1 MPAFQYKAIDNRTG
15 QMIKNTVNGVTKQEL
30 YKMLKNNGLTPIDI
44 QQALEVTANKQ
55 PVKKHRSSEEI
66 LRDLSPD
73 QVRLIY
79 NSNSSAK
86 KTKSMTAQSKKI
98 SKNRGHKITT
108 RDIIIFTQNFLLLKK
123 ADFNNIHALETVI
136 SSTENA
142 KFKSILEDILAGV
155 ESGENMYTTMEYY
168 SDIFPYIYINMIK
181 VGELSGSL
189 TNSLEQAVKYLDDTE
204 SLNKKLRIILIPNI
218 IQFVLL
224 LVMLVVGTLVA
235 IPAIQGIFDELGT
248 EETLP
253 AVTLWFADFIN
264 KAIKYWYLPVLII
277 VAAVAGVLFYI
288 NTPKGKYNFHYF
300 KYKMPIFGQLIFALD
315 FSRLMKAMLLNLKN
329 GMRIQESLEVSK
341 NVVKNYVML
350 SMIETSI
357 NNILTGTSWIE
368 PFEKSGLAKPMITE
382 MLKIGMQTDLTE
394 MMEKLVEYMEIDID
408 NIMRKIMQVLPQV
421 VYAIVGV
428 VLIFFVL
435 VVLVP
440 CIQVYMGNFLFSAYG
455 V

>member
-1 MPAFQYKAIDNRTG
+1 MPTYMYKAMTKTGVVVRNRVEFASK
-15 QMIKNTVNGVTKQEL
+15 QNLIKT
-30 YKMLKNNGLTPIDI
+30 LKSNDLLPISIEQISYSSKKTPKRKKKNITDI
-44 QQALEVTANKQ
+44 QEIMKNVNTTQLNKE
-55 PVKKHRSSEEI
+55 KKMT
-66 LRDLSPD
+66 LSTKEKINMY
-73 QVRLIY
+73 L
-79 NSNSSAK
+79 AK
-86 KTKSMTAQSKKI
+86 TE
-98 SKNRGHKITT
+98 KITQ
-108 RDIIIFTQNFLLLKK
+108 RDIVVFTQNFYLLKK
-123 ADFNNIHALETVI
+123 ANFNNIHALNTIIE
-136 SSTENA
+136 STENIS
-142 KFKSILEDILAGV
+142 FRGILEDVLAGV
-155 ESGENMYTTMEYY
+155 EAGENMYTTMEYY
-168 SDIFPYIYINMIK
+168 SNVFPYIYINMIK

-204 SLNKKLRIILIPNI
+204 SLNKKLRTILIPNI

-248 EETLP
+248 DETLP

-329 GMRIQESLEVSK
+329 GMRIQDAIEVSK
-341 NVVKNYVML
+341 NVVQNYVML
-350 SMIETSI
+350 SIVETSM
-357 NNILTGTSWIE
+357 NNILIGDSWIE
-368 PFEKSGLAKPMITE
+368 PFEKSGLTKAMMTE
-382 MLKIGMQTDLTE
+382 MLKIGMQTDLAE

>member
-1 MPAFQYKAIDNRTG
+1 MPTYMYKAMTKTGVVVRNRVEFASK
-15 QMIKNTVNGVTKQEL
+15 QNLIKT
-30 YKMLKNNGLTPIDI
+30 LKSNDLLPISI
-44 QQALEVTANKQ
+44 EQISY
-55 PVKKHRSSEEI
+55 SS
-66 LRDLSPD
+66 
-73 QVRLIY
+73 
-79 NSNSSAK
+79 K
-86 KTKSMTAQSKKI
+86 KTPKRKKKNITDTQEIMKNVNTTQLNKEKKMTLSTKEKI
-98 SKNRGHKITT
+98 NMYLAKTEKITQ
-108 RDIIIFTQNFLLLKK
+108 RDIVVFTQNFYLLKK
-123 ADFNNIHALETVI
+123 ANFNNIHALNTIIE
-136 SSTENA
+136 STENIS
-142 KFKSILEDILAGV
+142 FRGILEDILAGV
-155 ESGENMYTTMEYY
+155 EAGENMYTTMEYY
-168 SDIFPYIYINMIK
+168 SNVFPYIYINMIK

-204 SLNKKLRIILIPNI
+204 SLNKKLRTILIPNI

-248 EETLP
+248 DETLP
-253 AVTLWFADFIN
+253 AVTLWFADFIK